1 MDKFFLEDGH
11 IKIEFDYKDT
21 SYTIRGRTRVRGDK
35 IHIDFSYFGDEVSC
49 IMLEYNFVKEEF
61 YFGKLQAKKLGS
73 SSTKDRGVCLQP
85 ALKEKGALDLLVMF
99 SIKLAEILNKKG
111 KVYLYDLATVNDG
124 KPLSWLKFFSKGETT
139 YSKYGFIR
147 KKNTLDT
154 DDSKSYEAFKLYM
167 KDIADI
173 IDGVDIEDELEE
185 DTVKDLRKL
194 FIMENKFRKK
204 EGIEPLVF
212 SKNYNVKK
220 LIKILIKTEYWEE
233 GIKLISRDLKN
244 IIDINLN
251 TYWYLSWN
259 YYKNKIPSEDKVR
272 NLKISK
278 I

>member
-1 MDKFFLEDGH
+1 MDKFFLEEGH
-11 IKIEFDYKDT
+11 IKIEFDYKDE
-21 SYTIRGRTRVRGDK
+21 SYKIRGRTRVRGNK
-35 IHIDFSYFGDEVSC
+35 IHIDFGYFGDEVAC

-61 YFGKLQAKKLGS
+61 YLGKLQAKKLGS
-73 SSTKDRGVCLQP
+73 SSMKDRGICLQP

-99 SIKLAEILNKKG
+99 SIKIAEIINKKS
-111 KVYLYDLATVNDG
+111 KVYLYDLATINDG

-147 KKNTLDT
+147 KENTLDA
-154 DDSKSYEAFKLYM
+154 DDSKSYEGFKLYM
-167 KDIADI
+167 EI
-173 IDGVDIEDELEE
+173 IEDVIEGVDIEEELEE

-194 FIMENKFRKK
+194 FILENKKRKK
-204 EGIEPLVF
+204 EGLEPIVF
-212 SKNYNVKK
+212 SKNYNIEKT
-220 LIKILIKTEYWEE
+220 IKYLMKTEYWEE

-259 YYKNKIPSEDKVR
+259 YYKNNIPSDDKVR